1 MAGDTAS
8 KNHRPLQ
15 KDITKNTKLVIDFL
29 TRVIG
34 ATQGPHRGHYRGH
47 SGTTQGPL
55 EKTSTSDNPPFRVY
69 KPRATHVFLKRDIA
83 RCWFFPV
90 APVWPLSGPCS
101 GPCVAPEWPL

>member
-1 MAGDTAS
+1 MAGDTTS

-47 SGTTQGPL
+47 SGATQGPL
-55 EKTSTSDNPPFRVY
+55 EKTSIWQGPVLKIRELILAY
-69 KPRATHVFLKRDIA
+69 KL
-83 RCWFFPV
+83 
-90 APVWPLSGPCS
+90 
-101 GPCVAPEWPL
+101 

>member
-1 MAGDTAS
+1 MAGDTTS

-47 SGTTQGPL
+47 SVATQGPL
-55 EKTSTSDNPPFRVY
+55 EKSSTSDNPPFRVY
-69 KPRATHVFLKRDIA
+69 KPRSIHVSLRRDLA

-101 GPCVAPEWPL
+101 GPCVDPEIP